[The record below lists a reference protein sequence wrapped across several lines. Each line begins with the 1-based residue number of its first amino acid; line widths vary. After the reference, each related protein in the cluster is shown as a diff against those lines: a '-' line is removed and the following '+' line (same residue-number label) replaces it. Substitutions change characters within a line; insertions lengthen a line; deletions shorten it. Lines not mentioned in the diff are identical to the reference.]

1 MITASRVR
9 GRRGSVTTS
18 APLWMWFIAGAA
30 LVPVFVPFAAMLVRV
45 ATGGSS
51 AVATFWSTRT
61 AELLGNTLAL
71 TTAVVASASG
81 IGIGAAWL
89 TTRTQLWGRRV
100 WTVVVALPLVI
111 PSYVVALALR
121 SAFGDNGLIAD
132 ATGIAVPRAG
142 GFWGAWLA
150 LTIATYPFVYLVA
163 AAALRRIGRAQE
175 DAARGLG
182 ASPWRVFR
190 TIVLPQLRPS
200 VAAGALLVALYTLSD
215 FGAVSLMRFD
225 AFTRVIYAQYAGR
238 LDRTPAAVL
247 AVVLVAVALMVLWAE
262 ERSRSRASYATPHV
276 PSPSRSVPLTGRQT
290 AAATA
295 ALIVLAFFALGIPI
309 AALLSWLAREGRAII
324 DWGAIA
330 GSLTGATLAGAV
342 AFVAAIP
349 TSVLVVRHVS
359 RRTAWLERSIY
370 VMFALPHITV
380 GLAVVFF
387 ASRYLGGLY
396 QSLALMVVVYASVF
410 FAEALGAGKAAL
422 LQVDPS
428 LEEASRGLGR
438 GPLATLSRVTVP
450 LIWKGLLAGAVLVFL
465 TTMKEL
471 PITLLLRPTGFDT
484 LAVDVWSAADDLLYS
499 RAAAPALLLLAVS
512 AVPMYVLTTRTDER

>member
-1 MITASRVR
+1 MIPAGRLLR
-9 GRRGSVTTS
+9 RRGHVKAA

-30 LVPVFVPFAAMLVRV
+30 LVPVFVPFGAMLGRV
-45 ATGGSS
+45 AAGGS
-51 AVATFWSTRT
+51 AAAETFWSGRT

-71 TTAVVASASG
+71 TAAVVASASA

-89 TTRTQLWGRRV
+89 TARTRLRGRKV

-121 SAFGDNGLIAD
+121 SAFGDGGLIAD
-132 ATGIAVPRAG
+132 ATGVALPPAN
-142 GFWGAWLA
+142 GFWGAWMA

-182 ASPWRVFR
+182 ATPWRVFR

-200 VAAGALLVALYTLSD
+200 VAAGGLLVALYTLSD

-247 AVVLVAVALMVLWAE
+247 AVVLVIVALMVLWAE

-276 PSPSRSVPLTGRQT
+276 PAPSRSVELTTRQT
-290 AAATA
+290 VAATA
-295 ALIVLAFFALGIPI
+295 ALGILALVSLGIPI
-309 AALLSWLAREGRAII
+309 AVLLSWLAREGRAII
-324 DWGAIA
+324 DWGAVA
-330 GSLTGATLAGAV
+330 GSLAGASLAGAV

-349 TSVLVVRHVS
+349 TSVLVVRHAS
-359 RRTAWLERSIY
+359 RRTTWLERSIY

-396 QSLALMVVVYASVF
+396 QSLGLMVVVYASVF

-438 GPLATLSRVTVP
+438 GPLATLARVTVP

-512 AVPMYVLTTRTDER
+512 AVPMYILTTRTDER

>member
-1 MITASRVR
+1 
-9 GRRGSVTTS
+9 
-18 APLWMWFIAGAA
+18 MWLVAGAA
-30 LVPVFVPFAAMLVRV
+30 LIPVFVPFGAMLVRV
-45 ATGGSS
+45 AGGGSS
-51 AVATFWSTRT
+51 AASTFWSVRT
-61 AELLGNTLAL
+61 AELLLNTMTLVA
-71 TTAVVASASG
+71 AVVATSAA

-89 TTRTQLWGRRV
+89 TARTELPGRR
-100 WTVVVALPLVI
+100 WTVIIALPLVI

-121 SAFGDNGLIAD
+121 SAFGGSGLIAD
-132 ATGIAVPRAG
+132 ATGLGVPQID

-163 AAALRRIGRAQE
+163 ASALRRIGRAQE
-175 DAARGLG
+175 EAARGLG

-190 TIVLPQLRPS
+190 TVVLPQLRPS
-200 VAAGALLVALYTLSD
+200 VAAGTLLVALYTLSD

-225 AFTRVIYAQYAGR
+225 AFTRVIYAQYSGR

-247 AVVLVAVALMVLWAE
+247 AVVLVVVALAVLWAE
-262 ERSRSRASYATPHV
+262 ERTRSRAAYATPHV
-276 PSPSRSVPLTGRQT
+276 PTPQRSVRLTTRQT
-290 AAATA
+290 IAATVG
-295 ALIVLAFFALGIPI
+295 LVVLALLALGLPI
-309 AALLSWLAREGRAII
+309 AALLSWLARG
-324 DWGAIA
+324 
-330 GSLTGATLAGAV
+330 TGATLDWGAV
-342 AFVAAIP
+342 AGSLAGSTLAGAIAFFAAIP
-349 TSVLVVRHVS
+349 TAVLVVRHAS

-370 VMFALPHITV
+370 AMFALPHITV
-380 GLAVVFF
+380 ALAVVFF

-396 QSLALMVVVYASVF
+396 QSLMLMTVVYASVF

-438 GPLATLSRVTVP
+438 GPLATLTRITVP

-484 LAVDVWSAADDLLYS
+484 LAVDIWSAADDLLYA

-512 AVPMYVLTTRTDER
+512 AVPMYLLATRTNDR